1 MSTAAPSR
9 ALSLAHL
16 TLLGLAPADLID
28 VAARA
33 GYPFVGLRLLPAA
46 PGGPAYP
53 LMNDAV
59 ALRETLARMAASGVR
74 VFDLEIVRLDERF
87 DVARL
92 LPLLEVG
99 ARLGARTVLVGADD
113 TDAARRAR
121 SYAALCEAARGFGL
135 AACIEFMPWTAV
147 KNLRDATQLI
157 EMAGR
162 PANAGLLVDALHFA
176 RSQSTL
182 PEVAALP
189 REWLHYAQI
198 CDAPAE
204 IPARAASISSAC
216 CAPCPAICRSASR
229 CRTRSARRPSGRA
242 PGPSRR
248 CRPHAPSWRS
258 AELRPSSPRRVPR
271 RCRETPRPRGSCA
284 TPAGDRRARP

>member
-182 PEVAALP
+182 HEVAALP

-204 IPARAASISSAC
+204 IPASVDGLIHTARAQRQLPGEGGIDLVGLLRALPGDLPLSVEVPDPQRAAAVGPR
-216 CAPCPAICRSASR
+216 AWAEQALQA
-229 CRTRSARRPSGRA
+229 ARAVLAQR
-242 PGPSRR
+242 
-248 CRPHAPSWRS
+248 
-258 AELRPSSPRRVPR
+258 
-271 RCRETPRPRGSCA
+271 
-284 TPAGDRRARP
+284 